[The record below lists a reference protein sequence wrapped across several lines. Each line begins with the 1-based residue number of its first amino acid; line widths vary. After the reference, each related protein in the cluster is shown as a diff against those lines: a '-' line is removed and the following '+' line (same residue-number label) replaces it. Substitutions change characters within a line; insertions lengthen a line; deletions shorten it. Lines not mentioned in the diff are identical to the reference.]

1 MRLLP
6 PRVGPVVLWLAFS
19 AGVLAQAPAP
29 QSGYGDDLQVAVVP
43 FNRFELIGDGD
54 VAGSCC
60 QQGLPGERWPLG
72 SNGGILVADIDP
84 GAVPNGADLEQ
95 ISFYV
100 RDDDSGAN
108 LNFSGRL
115 CRTWVDAIDGANI
128 DGDCPFLVST
138 FGAPGQTVIGGD
150 PDLQVRYQYDVDG
163 DGVEEAVSYIL
174 WAAFPDVPAGD
185 IRLHAARLL
194 YRRQVSPAPAVA
206 TFSDVPTSHPFFQ
219 YIEALSASGIT
230 AGCGTGIYCPDS
242 PLTRGQMA
250 VFLAKALG
258 LHWPWPGNP

>member
-1 MRLLP
+1 MPSVTTRAGAALLGIALASGLAAQTGSTA
-6 PRVGPVVLWLAFS
+6 PR
-19 AGVLAQAPAP
+19 
-29 QSGYGDDLQVAVVP
+29 SGFGTDLQIAVVP
-43 FNRFELIGDGD
+43 FNRFELIGDGP

-60 QQGLPGERWPLG
+60 QQGLPGERWPIG
-72 SNGGILVADIDP
+72 NNGGILVADIDP

-100 RDDDSGAN
+100 RDDDAGAN
-108 LNFSGRL
+108 LNFGGRL
-115 CRTWVDAIDGANI
+115 CRTWVDAIDGGDI

-163 DGVEEAVSYIL
+163 DGVEEVVSYIL
-174 WAAFPDVPAGD
+174 WAAFPDVTSGD

-219 YIEALSASGIT
+219 FIEALSVSGIT
-230 AGCGTGIYCPDS
+230 AGCGTGIYCPDA

-258 LHWPWPGNP
+258 LHWPAP